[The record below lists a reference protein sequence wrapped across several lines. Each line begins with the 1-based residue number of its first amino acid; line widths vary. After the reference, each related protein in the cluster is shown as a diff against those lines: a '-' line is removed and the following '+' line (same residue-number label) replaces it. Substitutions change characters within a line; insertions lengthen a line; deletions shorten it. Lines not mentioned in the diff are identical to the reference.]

1 MRYECIASGSDGN
14 CHYLM
19 ADNGEILLLD
29 VGIGVKAIKVG
40 IDFQISKIA
49 GALSS
54 HGHSDHSL
62 SVEALRSMGISV
74 FAPYEDGTSTSVKF
88 GDYFIQAFELTDA
101 DGNPTHTNGD
111 GTPCPCYGFLI
122 THAECGKFLY
132 VTDTQLVKYRFK
144 NLNHILLGVNYDVEN
159 VADDMN
165 ARVNHVLHGHMNI
178 DTAREFIK
186 TNANEGLKN
195 VILCHLSTE
204 NASPQKFKESISSV
218 CKCPVSIACKRL
230 RITL

>member
-1 MRYECIASGSDGN
+1 MKFVTIASGSDGN
-14 CHYLM
+14 SHYLQ
-19 ADNGEILLLD
+19 ASDGQILLLD
-29 VGIGVKAIKVG
+29 AGIGIKAIKVG
-40 IDFQISKIA
+40 IDFQVSNLV
-49 GALSS
+49 GAVAS
-54 HGHSDHSL
+54 HRHVDHLL
-62 SVEALRSMGISV
+62 SVDSLRSMGIKV
-74 FAPYEDGTSTSVKF
+74 FAPFEGDTASV
-88 GDYFIQAFELTDA
+88 DYGGFHIQTFELTDA

-159 VADDMN
+159 VVDDMN

-218 CKCPVSIACKRL
+218 CECPVSIAKKGL
-230 RITL
+230 RIEIG